1 MMEWNDG
8 MRTWNGM
15 NWNEE
20 MNLYVMHEWNE
31 VKTVILKNGICLIHK
46 PPCIFHIVHTTVRFT
61 EILTGPVVRVHV
73 VALFYYITC
82 RSVSRHNDSQCSTC
96 FDYYVFSILKHVVS
110 QIDK

>member
-1 MMEWNDG
+1 MEWNELELG
-8 MRTWNGM
+8 
-15 NWNEE
+15 NEFI
-20 MNLYVMHEWNE
+20 YIMHEWNE